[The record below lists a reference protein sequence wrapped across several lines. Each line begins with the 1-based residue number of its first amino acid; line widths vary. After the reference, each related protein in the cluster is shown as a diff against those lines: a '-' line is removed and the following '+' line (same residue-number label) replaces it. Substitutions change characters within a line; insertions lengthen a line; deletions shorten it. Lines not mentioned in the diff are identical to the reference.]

1 MRRTECW
8 TIVLALCASWLAS
21 QTALA
26 DVRLPKIFGDH
37 MVLQQGMQNA
47 FWGTADA
54 GEQVTVTI
62 GDMKAVAM
70 ADADGRWL
78 VRIAAPPV
86 GGPYALSVTGKNS
99 ITLKDVLCGEV
110 WICSGQSNMQWPVQ
124 RANDGPNEINA
135 ANHPKLRLFQVDRRI
150 AEAPQSD
157 CEGEWLVCSPQTIAG
172 FSAVGYFFGR
182 ELQKNLDVPVGLV
195 QVAWGGTI
203 AEAWMSRESLAGV
216 EEFKPIVDR
225 AAKFSARQPN
235 QASNLYDGMLAP
247 VIPLSMRG
255 VIWYQG
261 ESNVSRA
268 EQYAKLFPALIADWR
283 RAWGQ
288 GDFPFL
294 FVQLAPYRYG
304 PKDPA
309 ECAELR
315 EAQLKTL
322 LAVKNTGMVVT
333 TDIGNVKDIHPRN
346 KQEVGRRLALWAL
359 GTTYAKEVVYS
370 GPLYDSLTIE
380 DNKIRIKFK
389 HTAGGLVAKDNA
401 ALTQFTI
408 AGEDQKFMPAVATID
423 GETLLVSS
431 DAVAKPVA
439 VRFGWRDD
447 AEPNL
452 LNQANL
458 PASPFRT
465 DAWKMVTEGKR

>member
-1 MRRTECW
+1 MRRFVILFLFSIALVECNCEA
-8 TIVLALCASWLAS
+8 I
-21 QTALA
+21 A
-26 DVRLPKIFGDH
+26 DVRLPQVFGNH
-37 MVLQQGMQNA
+37 MVLQQGVANPI
-47 FWGTADA
+47 WGFAEA

-62 GDMKAVAM
+62 GDAKEVAT
-70 ADADGRWL
+70 AGKDGRWL
-78 VRIAAPPV
+78 VKIAAPPV
-86 GGPYALSVTGKNS
+86 GGPYMVNIAGKNS
-99 ITLKDVLCGEV
+99 ITLSDVLCGEV

-124 RANDGPNEINA
+124 RANDAPNEINL
-135 ANHPKLRLFQVDRRI
+135 ANYPKLRFFEVERRV
-150 AEAPQSD
+150 AASPQTD
-157 CEGEWLVCSPQTIAG
+157 CEGEWLACSPQTVAG

-216 EEFKPIVDR
+216 EAFQPIVER
-225 AAKFSARQPN
+225 AAKFNARQPN
-235 QASNLYDGMLAP
+235 QATNLYDGMLAP
-247 VIPLSMRG
+247 VMPLAMRG

-261 ESNVSRA
+261 ESNVPRA
-268 EQYAKLFPALIADWR
+268 EQYATLFPALIADWR

-315 EAQLKTL
+315 EAQLRTL
-322 LAVKNTGMVVT
+322 SLKNTGMAVT
-333 TDIGNVKDIHPRN
+333 MDIGNVKDIHPRN

-359 GTTYAKEVVYS
+359 ATTYSKEVPYS
-370 GPLYDSLTIE
+370 GPLYDSHTIE
-380 DNKIRIKFK
+380 DNKIRIKFQ

-401 ALTQFTI
+401 ELMQFTI
-408 AGEDQKFMPAVATID
+408 AGEDQKFVPAKTMID
-423 GETLLVSS
+423 GETLLVAS
-431 DAVAKPVA
+431 DAVPKPVA
-439 VRFGWRDD
+439 VRYAWRDD

-452 LNQANL
+452 FNKAGL

-465 DAWKMVTEGKR
+465 DGWKLVTEGKR

>member
-1 MRRTECW
+1 MRRVASCA
-8 TIVLALCASWLAS
+8 IALVGCVSALGS
-21 QTALA
+21 QTLLA
-26 DVRLPKIFGDH
+26 DVRLPKIFGDQ
-37 MVLQQGMQNA
+37 MVLQQGMQNT

-54 GEQVTVTI
+54 GEQVTVTV
-62 GDMKAVAM
+62 GETKAVAT
-70 ADADGRWL
+70 AGADGRWM
-78 VRIAAPPV
+78 VKIAAPPV
-86 GGPYALSVTGKNS
+86 GGPYIVNIAGKNS

-150 AEAPQSD
+150 ANSPQTD
-157 CEGEWLVCSPQTIAG
+157 CDGEWLITSPQTIAS

-195 QVAWGGTI
+195 QVAWGGTV
-203 AEAWMSRESLAGV
+203 AEAWMSREALAGD
-216 EEFKPIVDR
+216 EAFKPIVDR
-225 AAKFSARQPN
+225 AAKFNARQPN
-235 QASNLYDGMLAP
+235 QATNLYHGMLAP
-247 VIPLSMRG
+247 VIPLAMRG

-294 FVQLAPYRYG
+294 FVQLAPYRFG

-315 EAQLKTL
+315 EAQLTTL
-322 LAVKNTGMVVT
+322 SSVKNTGMVVT

-359 GTTYAKEVVYS
+359 GTTYGKEVAYS
-370 GPLYDSLTIE
+370 GPIYDSFTIE
-380 DNKIRIKFK
+380 DNKLRLKFK
-389 HTAGGLVAKDNA
+389 HTAGGLIAKDNG

-423 GETLLVSS
+423 GETLIVSS
-431 DAVAKPVA
+431 DAVPKPVA
-439 VRFGWRDD
+439 VRFAWRDD

-452 LNQANL
+452 LNKASL

-465 DAWKMVTEGKR
+465 DTWKLVTEGKR